1 LIDTHKGS
9 PRWKINKG
17 SRIYSRRVI
26 TYGKRDQS
34 GAKLK
39 KKTGSE

>member
-1 LIDTHKGS
+1 LIDVHKGS

-26 TYGKRDQS
+26 TYEK
-34 GAKLK
+34 KKKKK
-39 KKTGSE
+39 KKTEANDVS